1 MSSKDIAQI
10 VRCSQRWVEKL
21 IKHYNEEGPN
31 GLFDKRKRNKREKLL
46 NHELVQELEKALESR
61 PSDGGLWAG
70 PKVALWMSDKLG
82 CPVVPQTGL
91 ALFGL
96 FETTAQS
103 GIALMFLPP
112 HSPELQPAE
121 KLWPLIREAIANCSF
136 DSIEAVEDVTQEL
149 GIRGFYSRSSSSN
162 GAHVEFLS
170 SRLMSYLK
178 C

>member
-1 MSSKDIAQI
+1 MAF
-10 VRCSQRWVEKL
+10 L
-21 IKHYNEEGPN
+21 ISASGINA
-31 GLFDKRKRNKREKLL
+31 RNFL

-61 PSDGGLWAG
+61 PSDGGLWDG

-112 HSPELQPAE
+112 YSPELQPAE
-121 KLWPLIREAIANCSF
+121 KLWPLIREAIANFSF
-136 DSIEAVEDVTQEL
+136 DSIEAVEDVIEM
-149 GIRGFYSRSSSSN
+149 RC
-162 GAHVEFLS
+162 LS
-170 SRLMSYLK
+170 SGTWDEGVLLAKLIQQWRS